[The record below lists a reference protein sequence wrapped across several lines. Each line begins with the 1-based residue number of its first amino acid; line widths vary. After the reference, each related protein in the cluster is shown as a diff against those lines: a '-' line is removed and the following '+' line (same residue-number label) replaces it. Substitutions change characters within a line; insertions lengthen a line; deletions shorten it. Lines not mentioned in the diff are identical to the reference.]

1 MCLYRGGVEE
11 LSTKLLKKIEQ
22 NLQNTWRLKEDECTL
37 WSKSLIIYFF
47 RGNVRGHSVVSQI
60 LE

>member
-1 MCLYRGGVEE
+1 MGNWGGGGGEE

-22 NLQNTWRLKEDECTL
+22 NLQKTWRLKEDECTL
-37 WSKSLIIYFF
+37 YLLLIYFF
-47 RGNVRGHSVVSQI
+47 PGNVRGHSVVSQI